1 VTLPAGA
8 RRVREAFARA
18 ALENRRALIPYLVAG
33 YPDPGT
39 AIDASAAAL
48 EAGSDLLEIGVP
60 FSDPVAD
67 GPVIAAAGHAAV
79 AAGAGVDAAVGAVRA
94 LRERGHGQP
103 ILAMGYLNPIVA
115 RGRERTLRELREA
128 GVDALIV
135 PDLPAGEDRGLERL
149 VADAGLGICF
159 LVTPNSSSARLEAA
173 VRGSTAFLYVVPLY
187 GVTGARER
195 VAETTV
201 PLLERIRNTVDGRL
215 PVAVGFG
222 VSSPEHVRELTPIV
236 DGIIVGSAIVAALN
250 DGGASRVRTFVAGL
264 AAATARAAVLE
275 LLETTAVTPPQT
287 SASSPRR

>member
-8 RRVREAFARA
+8 RRVRDAFARA
-18 ALENRRALIPYLVAG
+18 AHEDRRVLVTYLMAG
-33 YPDPGT
+33 YPDPAT
-39 AIDASAAAL
+39 AIETSSAAL

-79 AAGAGVDAAVGAVRA
+79 AAGAGMETAIQAVRT
-94 LRERGHGQP
+94 LRQRGHDQP

-115 RGRERTLRELREA
+115 RGPERTLRELRAA

-135 PDLPAGEDRGLERL
+135 PDLPAGEDPHLERL

-159 LVTPNSSSARLEAA
+159 LVTPNSSPARLEAA
-173 VRGSTAFLYVVPLY
+173 VRGSTAFLYVVPLF
-187 GVTGARER
+187 GVTGARKR

-201 PLLERIRNTVDGRL
+201 PLLERISTAVDGRL
-215 PVAVGFG
+215 PIAVGFG
-222 VSSPEHVRELTPIV
+222 VSSPQHVRELAPFA

-250 DGGASRVRTFVAGL
+250 EGGSPRVRTFVAGL
-264 AAATARAAVLE
+264 AAATAHAA
-275 LLETTAVTPPQT
+275 
-287 SASSPRR
+287 